1 MHILNFP
8 FSIHKE
14 HIMTANKKDPV
25 LVVLQMSGAYDALNT
40 VIPYND
46 PLYMDYRPVLK
57 VEPEQVLAINDEV
70 GFHPAMAPLKALYD
84 QGKVAVLQGIGYP
97 NPIRSHFRSM
107 DIWHT
112 AEPAKM
118 VTDGWLGRTIRD
130 LDPHKENI
138 LTAVNFGRGLPRALA
153 APGVSVASVGHL
165 ETYGVLTGIQG
176 DDQRTE
182 ALDIF
187 ARMYTPMI
195 GTGAVNDYLSQ
206 TGLDALKGADILTT
220 APQIYSSTVTYN
232 GDPFAQWLQNIAQVH
247 LADFGTRILYTGLN
261 PGTFDTHANQA
272 TTFPK
277 LWTEVSN
284 AVSAFYQDLKE
295 HQANEEVVILMFTE
309 FGRRV
314 KENGSGT
321 DHGSGGVAFVIGDA
335 VQGGLYG
342 EYPSLA
348 PEKLD
353 EGDLQWNN
361 DFRGTYATL
370 LEQWMGMDSKAILRG
385 SFEQLDFIK

>member
-1 MHILNFP
+1 
-8 FSIHKE
+8 
-14 HIMTANKKDPV
+14 MTANKKAPV
-25 LVVLQMSGAYDALNT
+25 LVILQMSGAYDALNT
-40 VIPYND
+40 FIPYSD
-46 PLYMDYRPVLK
+46 PLYVDYRPVLK
-57 VEPEQVLAINDEV
+57 VAPEDVLAVNDEV
-70 GFHPAMAPLKALYD
+70 GFHPSMAPLKALYD
-84 QGKVAVLQGIGYP
+84 EGKVAVLQGIGYP

-118 VTDGWLGRTIRD
+118 VTDGWLGRAIRD
-130 LDPHKENI
+130 LDPKQENV

-176 DDQRTE
+176 ADQRTE
-182 ALDIF
+182 ALDLF
-187 ARMYTPMI
+187 ARMYKPTI
-195 GTGAVNDYLSQ
+195 GTGIVNDYLSR
-206 TGLDALKGADILTT
+206 TGLDALKGADILTS
-220 APQIYSSTVTYN
+220 APQMYSSSVTYN
-232 GDPFAQWLQNIAQVH
+232 NDQLAQWLKNLAQVH
-247 LADFGTRILYTGLN
+247 LADFSTRILYTGVN

-277 LWTEVSN
+277 LWHDVTT
-284 AVSAFYQDLKE
+284 AVSTFYQDLKE
-295 HQANEEVVILMFTE
+295 HHANEEVVIFMFTE

-314 KENGSGT
+314 KDNGSGT

-361 DFRGTYATL
+361 DFRCTYATL
-370 LEQWMGMDSKAILRG
+370 LEQWMGLDSKPILKG
-385 SFEQLDFIK
+385 SFEQLDFIKK

>member
-1 MHILNFP
+1 
-8 FSIHKE
+8 
-14 HIMTANKKDPV
+14 MTAHKKDPV

-40 VIPYND
+40 IIPYND

-130 LDPHKENI
+130 LDPDKENI

-187 ARMYTPMI
+187 SRMYTPVI

-206 TGLDALKGADILTT
+206 TGLDALKGADILTS
-220 APQIYSSTVTYN
+220 APQMYSSTVTYN
-232 GDPFAQWLQNIAQVH
+232 GDPFAQWLKNIAQVH
-247 LADFGTRILYTGLN
+247 LADFGTRILYTSLN

-272 TTFPK
+272 ITFPK
-277 LWTEVSN
+277 LWREVSN
-284 AVSAFYQDLKE
+284 AVSTFYQDLKE
-295 HQANEEVVILMFTE
+295 HQANEEVVIFLFTE

-335 VQGGLYG
+335 VKGGLYG

-361 DFRGTYATL
+361 DFRCSYATL
-370 LEQWMGMDSKAILRG
+370 LEQWMGLDAKAILRG